1 MQFAKGVTSGYVPLG
16 GIGVSDT
23 IREAMNNV
31 PPERRWM
38 HAYTYS
44 GHPTCCAVALRNI
57 QIIEDEG
64 LVERV
69 AQAGQRLLEKLRPLA
84 ALDGVGDVR
93 GLGLLAAVEVVADK
107 ATKQLHPPDAQ
118 VSQRLYEALLERGL
132 YTRVLADTICLA
144 PPFVTSD
151 EQIER
156 VVEAIAD
163 AIPSVLSR

>member
-1 MQFAKGVTSGYVPLG
+1 
-16 GIGVSDT
+16 
-23 IREAMNNV
+23 
-31 PPERRWM
+31 M

-69 AQAGQRLLEKLRPLA
+69 AQAGQRLLAKLRPLA

-107 ATKQLHPPDAQ
+107 ATKQPHPAEKQISP
-118 VSQRLYEALLERGL
+118 RLQEALMERGL

-156 VVEAIAD
+156 IVEIVGD
-163 AIPSVLSR
+163 TIPGVLQGARML